1 MSWKITPKRAVQKM
15 GSTSMRAIFILS
27 RKPTITD
34 NISIQDGSKLTRK
47 YGFHLKIGSL
57 DAGS

>member
-1 MSWKITPKRAVQKM
+1 M
-15 GSTSMRAIFILS
+15 GAIFILS

-47 YGFHLKIGSL
+47 YSFHLKIASL
-57 DAGS
+57 DANL